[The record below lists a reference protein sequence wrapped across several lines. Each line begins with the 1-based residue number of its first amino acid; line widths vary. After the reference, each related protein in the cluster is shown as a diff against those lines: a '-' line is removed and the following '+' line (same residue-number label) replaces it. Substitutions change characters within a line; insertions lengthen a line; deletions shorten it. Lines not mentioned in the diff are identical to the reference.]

1 MAAIETDFRTAPL
14 SDRERAILDYTI
26 KLTRQPSKMV
36 EADVEALRTSGLSD
50 GEILD
55 VCQITAYY
63 AYANRL
69 VDGLG
74 VELEDYWS

>member
-14 SDRERAILDYTI
+14 SDRERAMLDYAI

-36 EADVEALRTSGLSD
+36 EADVEVLRTSGLSD

>member
-1 MAAIETDFRTAPL
+1 M
-14 SDRERAILDYTI
+14 LDYTI